1 MKVTQ
6 LKDLVNDAVKE
17 TVGTSELLKEDLS
30 NVVDVGQSI
39 IGSDSVDNYVK
50 KLIDRIGKTV
60 FNTKVYKGSV
70 PSVLMSS
77 WDFGSILEKVDVE
90 TPEAQENDSWN
101 LVNGK
106 SYDQDVFYQPK
117 VSAKFFNSKTTFSIP
132 MSFTKRQ
139 VMESFNS
146 ASELNGFI
154 TMLQNSV
161 TNAMNINIDNLTMRT
176 INSMTASVINGGKPL
191 QKVNLLDGY
200 NKLAGTTLTANKAL
214 TTPDF
219 IKYANFVI
227 NTYKGRLAKLSTL
240 FNVGAKQRFT
250 PTSEQHLVLLSDFA
264 SAGKSY
270 LEADTIHSENVA
282 LNNYEEVA
290 YWQATGT
297 NYDFNSISSIDVAVK
312 DKTTTTEVKQ
322 GGILG
327 ILFDS
332 DALGVACSNQRTT
345 TSTNARAE
353 FYTNYAKFD
362 AMYFNDLDQNF
373 VVFYIED
380 VKA

>member
-6 LKDLVNDAVKE
+6 LKDLVNNAVKE

-39 IGSDSVDNYVK
+39 IGSDNVDNYVK

-77 WDFGSILEKVDVE
+77 WDFGSILEKIDVE

-101 LVNGK
+101 LVDGK

-191 QKVNLLDGY
+191 QKVNLLAGY
-200 NKLAGTTLTANKAL
+200 NKLAGTTLTADKAL

-250 PTSEQHLVLLSDFA
+250 PTSDQHLVLLSDFA

-270 LEADTIHSENVA
+270 LEADTIHNENVS

-297 NYDFNSISSIDVAVK
+297 NYDFNSVSSIDVAVK
-312 DKTTTTEVKQ
+312 DNATTKEVKQ

-380 VKA
+380 AKA

>member
-6 LKDLVNDAVKE
+6 LKDLVNTAVKE

-39 IGSDSVDNYVK
+39 IGSDSIDNYVK

-101 LVNGK
+101 LVDGK

-297 NYDFNSISSIDVAVK
+297 NYDFNSISSIHVAVK

>member
-6 LKDLVNDAVKE
+6 LKDLVNTAVKE

-101 LVNGK
+101 LVDGK

-297 NYDFNSISSIDVAVK
+297 NYDFNSISSIHVAVK

>member
-6 LKDLVNDAVKE
+6 LKDLVNNAVKE

-39 IGSDSVDNYVK
+39 IGSDNVDNYVK

-77 WDFGSILEKVDVE
+77 WDFGSILEKIDVE

-101 LVNGK
+101 LVDGK

-191 QKVNLLDGY
+191 QKVNLLAGY
-200 NKLAGTTLTANKAL
+200 NKLAGTTLTADKAL
-214 TTPDF
+214 TTPEF

-250 PTSEQHLVLLSDFA
+250 PASDQHLVLLSDFA

-270 LEADTIHSENVA
+270 LEADTIHTENVA

-297 NYDFNSISSIDVAVK
+297 NYDFNSVSSIDVAVK
-312 DKTTTTEVKQ
+312 DNATTKEVKQ

-380 VKA
+380 IKA

>member
-1 MKVTQ
+1 MQVTQ
-6 LKDLVNDAVKE
+6 LKDLVNNAVKE

-39 IGSDSVDNYVK
+39 IGSDNVDNYVK

-77 WDFGSILEKVDVE
+77 WDFGSILEKIDVE

-191 QKVNLLDGY
+191 QKVNLLAGY
-200 NKLAGTTLTANKAL
+200 NKLAGTTLTADKAL

-250 PTSEQHLVLLSDFA
+250 PTSDQHLVLLSDFA

-270 LEADTIHSENVA
+270 LEADTIHNENVS

-297 NYDFNSISSIDVAVK
+297 KYDFNSVSSIDVAVK
-312 DKTTTTEVKQ
+312 DNATTKEVKQ

>member
-6 LKDLVNDAVKE
+6 LKDLVNNAVKE

-39 IGSDSVDNYVK
+39 IGSENVDNYVK

-77 WDFGSILEKVDVE
+77 WDFGSILEKIDVE

-101 LVNGK
+101 LVDGK

-191 QKVNLLDGY
+191 QKVNLLADY
-200 NKLAGTTLTANKAL
+200 NKLAGTTLAADKAL

-250 PTSEQHLVLLSDFA
+250 PTSDQHLVLLSDFA

-270 LEADTIHSENVA
+270 LEADTIHNENVS

-297 NYDFNSISSIDVAVK
+297 KYDFNSVSSIDVAVK
-312 DKTTTTEVKQ
+312 DNATTKEVKQ

-380 VKA
+380 AKA

>member
-312 DKTTTTEVKQ
+312 DKTTTKEVKQ

>member
-1 MKVTQ
+1 MQVTQ
-6 LKDLVNDAVKE
+6 LKDLVNNAVKE

-39 IGSDSVDNYVK
+39 IGSDNVDNYVK

-77 WDFGSILEKVDVE
+77 WDFGSILEKIDVE

-101 LVNGK
+101 LVDGK

-191 QKVNLLDGY
+191 QKVNLLAGY
-200 NKLAGTTLTANKAL
+200 NKLAGTTLTADKAL

-250 PTSEQHLVLLSDFA
+250 PTSDQHLVLLSDFA

-270 LEADTIHSENVA
+270 LEADTIHNENVS

-297 NYDFNSISSIDVAVK
+297 NYDFNSVSSIDVAVK
-312 DKTTTTEVKQ
+312 DNATTKEVKQ

-380 VKA
+380 AKA

>member
-1 MKVTQ
+1 MQVTQ
-6 LKDLVNDAVKE
+6 LKDLVNNAVKE

-39 IGSDSVDNYVK
+39 IGSDNVDNYVK

-77 WDFGSILEKVDVE
+77 WDFGSILEKIDVE

-101 LVNGK
+101 LVDGK

-191 QKVNLLDGY
+191 QKVNLLAGY
-200 NKLAGTTLTANKAL
+200 NKLAGTTLTADKAL

-250 PTSEQHLVLLSDFA
+250 PASDQHLVLLSDFA

-270 LEADTIHSENVA
+270 LEADTIHNENVA

-290 YWQATGT
+290 YWQATGA
-297 NYDFNSISSIDVAVK
+297 NYDFNSVSSIDVAVK
-312 DKTTTTEVKQ
+312 DNATTKEVKQ

>member
-6 LKDLVNDAVKE
+6 LKDLVNNAVKE

-39 IGSDSVDNYVK
+39 IGSDNVDNYVK

-77 WDFGSILEKVDVE
+77 WDFGSILEKIDVE

-101 LVNGK
+101 LVDGK

-191 QKVNLLDGY
+191 QKVNLLAGY
-200 NKLAGTTLTANKAL
+200 NKLAGATLTADKAL

-250 PTSEQHLVLLSDFA
+250 PTSDQHLVLLSDFA

-270 LEADTIHSENVA
+270 LEADTIHNENVS

-297 NYDFNSISSIDVAVK
+297 NYDFNSVSSIDIAVK
-312 DKTTTTEVKQ
+312 DNATTKEVKQ

>member
-6 LKDLVNDAVKE
+6 LKDLVNNAVKE

-39 IGSDSVDNYVK
+39 IGSDNVDNYVK

-77 WDFGSILEKVDVE
+77 WDFGSILEKIDVE

-101 LVNGK
+101 LVDGK

-191 QKVNLLDGY
+191 QKVNLLAGY
-200 NKLAGTTLTANKAL
+200 NKLAGTTLAANKAL

-250 PTSEQHLVLLSDFA
+250 PTSDQHLVLLSDFA

-270 LEADTIHSENVA
+270 LEADTIHNENVS

-297 NYDFNSISSIDVAVK
+297 NYDFDSVSSIDVAVK
-312 DKTTTTEVKQ
+312 DNATTKEVKQ

>member
-6 LKDLVNDAVKE
+6 LKDLVNTAVKE
-17 TVGTSELLKEDLS
+17 TVGASELLKEDLS

-39 IGSDSVDNYVK
+39 IGSDNVDNYVK

-101 LVNGK
+101 LVDGK

-191 QKVNLLDGY
+191 QKVNLLSGY
-200 NKLAGTTLTANKAL
+200 NKLAGTTLTAGKAL

-240 FNVGAKQRFT
+240 FNVGSKQRFT
-250 PTSEQHLVLLSDFA
+250 PTSDQHLVLLSDFA

-270 LEADTIHSENVA
+270 LEADTIHNENVS

-290 YWQATGT
+290 YWQATGA
-297 NYDFNSISSIDVAVK
+297 NYDFDSISSIDVAVK
-312 DKTTTTEVKQ
+312 DNSTTKEVKQ

>member
-1 MKVTQ
+1 MQVTQ
-6 LKDLVNDAVKE
+6 LKDLVNNAVKE

-30 NVVDVGQSI
+30 NIVDVGQSI
-39 IGSDSVDNYVK
+39 IGSDNVDNYVK

-101 LVNGK
+101 LVDGK

-191 QKVNLLDGY
+191 QKVNLLSGY
-200 NKLAGTTLTANKAL
+200 NKLAGTTLTAGKAL

-240 FNVGAKQRFT
+240 FNVGSKQRFT
-250 PTSEQHLVLLSDFA
+250 PTSDQHLVLLSDFA

-270 LEADTIHSENVA
+270 LEADTIHNENVS

-290 YWQATGT
+290 YWQATGA
-297 NYDFNSISSIDVAVK
+297 NYDFDSISSIDVAVK
-312 DKTTTTEVKQ
+312 DNSTTKEVKQ

-362 AMYFNDLDQNF
+362 AMYFNDLEQNF

>member
-1 MKVTQ
+1 MQVTQ
-6 LKDLVNDAVKE
+6 LKDLVNNAVKE

-30 NVVDVGQSI
+30 NIVDVGQSI
-39 IGSDSVDNYVK
+39 IGSDNVDNYVK

-77 WDFGSILEKVDVE
+77 WDFGSILEKIDVE

-101 LVNGK
+101 LVDGK

-191 QKVNLLDGY
+191 QKVNLLAGY
-200 NKLAGTTLTANKAL
+200 NKLAGTTLTADKAL

-250 PTSEQHLVLLSDFA
+250 PTSDQHLVLLSDFA

-270 LEADTIHSENVA
+270 LEADTIHNENVS

-297 NYDFNSISSIDVAVK
+297 NYDFNSVSSIDVAVK
-312 DKTTTTEVKQ
+312 DNATTKEVKQ

>member
-6 LKDLVNDAVKE
+6 LKDLVNNAVKE

-39 IGSDSVDNYVK
+39 IGSDNVDNYVK

-77 WDFGSILEKVDVE
+77 WDFGSILEKIDVE

-101 LVNGK
+101 LVDGK

-191 QKVNLLDGY
+191 QKVNLLADY
-200 NKLAGTTLTANKAL
+200 NKLAGTTLAADKAL

-250 PTSEQHLVLLSDFA
+250 PTSDQHLVLLSDFA

-270 LEADTIHSENVA
+270 LEADTIHNENVS

-297 NYDFNSISSIDVAVK
+297 NYDFKSVSSIDVAVK
-312 DKTTTTEVKQ
+312 DNATTKEVKQ

-380 VKA
+380 AKA

>member
-39 IGSDSVDNYVK
+39 IGSDSIDNYVK

-101 LVNGK
+101 LVDGK

-312 DKTTTTEVKQ
+312 DKTTTKEVKQ

>member
-6 LKDLVNDAVKE
+6 LKDLVNNAVKE

-39 IGSDSVDNYVK
+39 IGSDNVDNYVK
-50 KLIDRIGKTV
+50 KLIDKIGKTV

-77 WDFGSILEKVDVE
+77 WDFGSILEKIDVE

-101 LVNGK
+101 LVDGK

-191 QKVNLLDGY
+191 QKVNLLAGY
-200 NKLAGTTLTANKAL
+200 NKLAGTTLAANKAL

-250 PTSEQHLVLLSDFA
+250 PTSDQHLVLLSDFA

-270 LEADTIHSENVA
+270 LEADTIHNENVS

-297 NYDFNSISSIDVAVK
+297 NYDFDSVSSIDVAVK
-312 DKTTTTEVKQ
+312 DNATTKEVKQ

>member
-6 LKDLVNDAVKE
+6 LKDLVNNAVKE

-39 IGSDSVDNYVK
+39 IGSDNVDNYVK

-77 WDFGSILEKVDVE
+77 WDFGSILEKIDVE

-101 LVNGK
+101 LVDGK

-191 QKVNLLDGY
+191 QKVNLLAGY
-200 NKLAGTTLTANKAL
+200 NKLAGTTLTADKAL

-250 PTSEQHLVLLSDFA
+250 PTSDQHLVLLSDFA

-270 LEADTIHSENVA
+270 LEADTIHNENVS

-297 NYDFNSISSIDVAVK
+297 NYDFNSVSSIDVAVK
-312 DKTTTTEVKQ
+312 DNATTKEVKQ